1 MTYAGPQADWV
12 NAQADKRRQEAAEES
27 RLTSRAEAMENKQ
40 MQLLDAEIANLG
52 AGGVNE
58 AVRKQASDAATEYLG
73 KWNQTLS
80 DAQGVYSNAISET
93 NKAGEL
99 IDRAYGDLDELDA
112 VGAEV
117 KSEWDTF
124 KKDFGGA
131 QGAFLQESMDSLGD
145 RKTLRRSFMDL
156 AKGDYEG
163 VSSRAM
169 TDVAGQAE
177 SGRQAE
183 AMRLQGLG
191 IDPTSGKART
201 FMQESRDA
209 EGLNKVMAAN
219 KARLGEKDRVAG
231 ITAQGLELIDPTKD
245 LNAATQIQSL
255 SSDLL
260 AQRTNMATTKA
271 GLATNLAQSRTAV
284 GGTLANIGTS
294 MANVG
299 SQYGEYGAAQQ
310 GVAQANTA
318 TTATPGGAGQ
328 SDFEVLQAKTK
339 ARYDQLYG

>member
-1 MTYAGPQADWV
+1 ME
-12 NAQADKRRQEAAEES
+12 KRQLAEAEEK
-27 RLTSRAEAMENKQ
+27 RLTNRAEALEDKQ

-58 AVRKQASDAATEYLG
+58 QVRKEASDAATEYLG
-73 KWNQTLS
+73 KWNTALS
-80 DAQGVYSNAISET
+80 DAQGVYSNAVSEV

-99 IDRAYGDLDELDA
+99 IDRAYGNLDELDA
-112 VGAEV
+112 VGQEV

-131 QGAFLQESMDSLGD
+131 QGAFLQESMDALGD

-156 AKGDYEG
+156 TKGDYQG

-169 TDVAGQAE
+169 TDVASQAE

-209 EGLNKVMAAN
+209 EGLSKVMAAN
-219 KARLGEKDRVAG
+219 KAVLGEKERVAG
-231 ITAQGLELIDPTKD
+231 ITAQGLSLIDPSKD
-245 LNAATQIQSL
+245 LGAAAQIQEL
-255 SSDLL
+255 SSNLL
-260 AQRTNMATTKA
+260 SQRTNLATTKA
-271 GLATNLAQSRTAV
+271 GLSTDLAKSRTIV
-284 GGTLANIGTS
+284 GGTLANIGS
-294 MANVG
+294 GMARDIAAP
-299 SQYGEYGAAQQ
+299 YGEYGAAQQ
-310 GVAQANTA
+310 GVAQANTG
-318 TTATPGGAGQ
+318 TTATSGGASPGDFAALQ
-328 SDFEVLQAKTK
+328 KKTSDMYKSF
-339 ARYDQLYG
+339 YG